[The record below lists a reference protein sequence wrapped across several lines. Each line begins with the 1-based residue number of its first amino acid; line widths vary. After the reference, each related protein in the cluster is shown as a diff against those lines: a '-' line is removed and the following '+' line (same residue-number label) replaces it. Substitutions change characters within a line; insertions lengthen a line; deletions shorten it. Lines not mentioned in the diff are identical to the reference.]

1 MDFSNIRRKLAEIS
15 IVQDEG
21 KVISSPRTSSH
32 KVALKEHHSVN
43 SQWTLFDLL
52 PQMICICSDDG
63 EVGYFNSIW
72 RQYSGIELHEDSA
85 GWLKFLHPDDR
96 EHAYSLWNQSLKTST
111 TLEKDCRIRNHS
123 GEYRWF
129 LLQANYQY
137 NPALGGYY
145 WYLSCTDVHERVLEQ
160 RALSDGLRAHTDMLD
175 VSVDCIKIVRP
186 NGTVSHMNKSGCIAL
201 LGKEREKNFGMKWL
215 DLLPSEVRDKGQ
227 RAITNATKGKN
238 ARFAGMSISGEKTQY
253 WDNILTPVLD
263 DDGNTINILCVSRDI
278 TLQRVAEERLRIA
291 SEQDELTGLYNRRS
305 FKKRLNHFISRAKEK
320 SLSVGLLL
328 IDLDHFKHIN
338 DTLGHPAGD
347 HLLRALSKRLEAC
360 LPENAFAARL
370 GGDEFAIVIGNAK
383 NEAEIIDIAHIALKQ
398 IEAPIT
404 YKGKVING
412 GMSIGCSMYPRDARD
427 GSGLM
432 QCADTALNDLKEGG
446 RGGYSL
452 YNCSM
457 MAVTEEKAAQLECA
471 RQIVRQNV
479 IEPFY
484 QPKVRLEDG
493 LIVGFEALLRWRS
506 ADQQIQF
513 PSTVVEAFN
522 DYELA
527 TKISDI
533 MQSKVFA
540 DLARWRAAGLRLVPV
555 SLNAAPVEFLRDDYA
570 ERLLRRL
577 EKHKIPATLI
587 EVEITEHILSERG
600 SVLVIRALNMLK
612 QAGVRIALDDFG
624 TGHSSLTHLRDYPV
638 DSLKIDC
645 DFVQRMNEEDSILAI
660 VKVISQL
667 GPSLDLDVVAEGI
680 ETEAQREVLRQAGC
694 FIGQGFLFSRA
705 IDFDTAL
712 EMLKRERAAP

>member
-1 MDFSNIRRKLAEIS
+1 MDFSNIRRKLGEMS
-15 IVQDEG
+15 LVQEEG
-21 KVISSPRTSSH
+21 KLINSPHAPSH
-32 KVALKEHHSVN
+32 TVTIKEHASVN

-52 PQMICICSDDG
+52 PQMICICSDEGD
-63 EVGYFNSIW
+63 VGYFNEVW

-85 GWLKFLHPDDR
+85 GWLKYLHPDDR
-96 EHAYSLWNQSLKTST
+96 EHAYSLWNQSLKTAT
-111 TLEKDCRIRNHS
+111 TLEKDCRIRNQA

-129 LLQANYQY
+129 LLQAHYQY
-137 NPALGGYY
+137 NPTLSGYY
-145 WYLSCTDVHERVLEQ
+145 WHLSCTDIHDRMLEQ
-160 RALSDGLRAHTDMLD
+160 RSLSDGLRAHTDMLD

-215 DLLPSEVRDKGQ
+215 DLLPPEVRDRGQ
-227 RAITNATKGKN
+227 RAISNATKGKN
-238 ARFAGMSISGEKTQY
+238 ARFAGMSVSGEKVQY

-263 DDGNTINILCVSRDI
+263 EDGNTINILCVSRDV

-291 SEQDELTGLYNRRS
+291 SEIDELTGLYNRRS
-305 FKKRLNHFISRAKEK
+305 FKKRLNRVISRAKEK
-320 SLSVGLLL
+320 SHSVGLLL

-347 HLLRALSKRLEAC
+347 HLLRVLSKRLEGC
-360 LPENAFAARL
+360 LPAHAFAARL
-370 GGDEFAIVIGNAK
+370 GGDEFAIVVGDVH
-383 NEAEIIDIAHIALKQ
+383 NEDEIIAVANLALEQ

-404 YKGKVING
+404 YKGKEING
-412 GMSIGCSMYPRDARD
+412 GMSIGCSMYPNDARD

-432 QCADTALNDLKEGG
+432 QCADTALNDLKDGG

-452 YNCSM
+452 YTHSM

-471 RQIVRQNV
+471 RQIVRNHV

-493 LIVGFEALLRWRS
+493 SIVGFEALMRWRS
-506 ADQQIQF
+506 EDQKIQF

-540 DLARWRAAGLRLVPV
+540 DLARWRAAGLRVVPV

-577 EKHKIPATLI
+577 EKYKIPAQFI

-600 SVLVIRALNMLK
+600 SVLVIRALNLLK
-612 QAGVRIALDDFG
+612 KAGVPL
-624 TGHSSLTHLRDYPV
+624 HLMT
-638 DSLKIDC
+638 LE
-645 DFVQRMNEEDSILAI
+645 Q
-660 VKVISQL
+660 
-667 GPSLDLDVVAEGI
+667 GI
-680 ETEAQREVLRQAGC
+680 HR
-694 FIGQGFLFSRA
+694 
-705 IDFDTAL
+705 
-712 EMLKRERAAP
+712 